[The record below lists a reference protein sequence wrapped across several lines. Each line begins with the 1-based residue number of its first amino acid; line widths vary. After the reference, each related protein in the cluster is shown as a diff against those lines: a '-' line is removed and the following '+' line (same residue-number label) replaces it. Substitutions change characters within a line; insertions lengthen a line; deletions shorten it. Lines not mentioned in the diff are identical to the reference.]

1 MTEYPVK
8 WVDYQLP
15 SGEKCS
21 AAFCTYNNKV
31 RHFVLGEDS
40 SQHRMLR
47 EAKIEEAKCDAAE
60 YCLARECPF
69 NKTSQEQLLHMLDMY
84 KDEPLGGQA
93 SEMWNTSSTL
103 EAMLGVIKRIEAGEL
118 DKFRIRDCS
127 Q

>member
-21 AAFCTYNNKV
+21 AAFCAYNNKV
-31 RHFVLGEDS
+31 RHFILGEDLLRR
-40 SQHRMLR
+40 HMLHS
-47 EAKIEEAKCDAAE
+47 AKVDEDSCDIADH
-60 YCLARECPF
+60 CLAKDCPF
-69 NKTSQEQLLHMLDMY
+69 NKTPQEHLLHMLDMY
-84 KDEPLGGQA
+84 KDEPLEGQA
-93 SEMWNTSSTL
+93 SDIWNTSSTL

-118 DKFRIRDCS
+118 DKFRTRDCS